1 MTTTRR
7 MAVLGAQW
15 GDEGKGKI
23 INYFAPQ
30 FDWVVRFSGG
40 PNAGHTIYFQGRKL
54 VHHVLPSIHI
64 ESNSRGFLGSAM
76 VLDLEKLEKEVAK
89 FEAEF
94 PGFGARFTIDPDAFL
109 ILPWHRQEDEL
120 LESRRKNFIGT
131 TKRGIGPAYADK
143 TARRGIRLGDVPRA
157 ELRTQLHELYDLKRS
172 LYGEDI
178 TGTPAEVESALH
190 REYEALMR
198 FGLSV
203 RSTIELREDFAKSS
217 ILYEGAQ
224 GMLLDVEC
232 GTYPYVTSALCG
244 VAGIHACGFGT
255 MAPTAVHGVIK
266 AYCTRVGEGP
276 FPSELLGEQAERIR
290 EAGGEFGA
298 TTGRPRRIGWLD
310 LPALRYAALKGAI
323 THWVVTKQDVLNG
336 RGGVSVCVGYE
347 VDGQKV
353 DTPRTPADFQH
364 ATPILKELSG
374 WADRSDPSFRK
385 FLDFLVGE
393 TGVPCSFVSHG
404 PGTADIAAF

>member
-54 VHHVLPSIHI
+54 VHHVLPSIHV

-120 LESRRKNFIGT
+120 LEARRKNFIGT

-143 TARRGIRLGDVPRA
+143 IARRGVRLGDVTRP
-157 ELRTQLHELYDLKRS
+157 ELRGLLHELFDLKRS
-172 LYGEDI
+172 LYGDGI
-178 TGTPAEVESALH
+178 TGSPAEVEAALI

-203 RSTIELREDFAKSS
+203 RGTIELRDDFAKSS

-255 MAPTAVHGVIK
+255 TAPTAVHGVIK

-276 FPSELLGEQAERIR
+276 FPSELFGDQAERIR

-310 LPALRYAALKGAI
+310 LPALRYAAAKGAI

-336 RGGVSVCVGYE
+336 RGGVSVCTGYE
-347 VDGQKV
+347 VAGRV
-353 DTPRTPADFQH
+353 LEAPRVPGDFQT
-364 ATPILKELSG
+364 AKPILKEMAG
-374 WADRSDPSFRK
+374 WSDRNDANFQR

-393 TGVPCSFVSHG
+393 TGVPCSYISFG
-404 PGTADIAAF
+404 PGTADIAGV